1 MRRIVIVG
9 TSGSGKTTLAR
20 QLAGLLHV
28 RHVELDA
35 FQWQPDWTPLDKDSF
50 RERLAEA
57 LTCDGWVVDGN
68 YFGYRD
74 LTHARADTLVW
85 LDYPLSLVL
94 WRVSVRTAR
103 RLVQRT
109 ELWNGNRER
118 LRSVF
123 SRDSIILWALTS
135 YGRNRRRYRQL
146 LANPGPDVAHLRII
160 SLRSPRA
167 TAAWLRSLAVTQ
179 PHPIH

>member
-1 MRRIVIVG
+1 MRRIVIGG

-20 QLAGLLHV
+20 ELATLLDIP
-28 RHVELDA
+28 HVELDA
-35 FQWQPDWTPLDKDSF
+35 FQWQPGWTPLDKDIF
-50 RERLAEA
+50 RDQLALA
-57 LTCDGWVVDGN
+57 LAGDDWVVDGN
-68 YFGYRD
+68 YFGYHD

-85 LDYPLSLVL
+85 LDYPLPLVL

-103 RLVQRT
+103 RLIERT

-135 YGRNRRRYRQL
+135 YGRNRRRYHQMMDH
-146 LANPGPDVAHLRII
+146 PGSDAAHLRII
-160 SLRSPRA
+160 HLRSPRA
-167 TAAWLRSLAVTQ
+167 TTTWLRGLAVAQ
-179 PHPIH
+179 EHPVH